1 MSCSSSGPGIA
12 ISDAPGGIVPFEDV
26 GSVQFGE
33 HQPISFEEARRRT
46 WLRQRELEALKEMN
60 EERERERER
69 ERGRRGQAW
78 EGRRESA
85 APPPY
90 PVDNT
95 IPTEEA
101 IVGGMA
107 RPGGLPFGRSKYER
121 G

>member
-1 MSCSSSGPGIA
+1 MSRSSSGPGVA
-12 ISDAPGGIVPFEDV
+12 ISDAHSGIVPFEDA

-33 HQPISFEEARRRT
+33 HQPISFGEARRRT
-46 WLRQRELEALKEMN
+46 WLRQRELEALREVD

-69 ERGRRGQAW
+69 
-78 EGRRESA
+78 GRRESA

-107 RPGGLPFGRSKYER
+107 RPGGLGAANMDVDEAV
-121 G
+121 GLGVHLG